1 MPNQAIA
8 SLHNYS
14 SRFLRSTD
22 LVRDFDDPQGLRGY
36 WLTDFGRSCLS
47 RISDGFR
54 PDSGRRAWRLTG
66 DFGSGKSS
74 FALLLANSASDARN
88 RLPKS
93 LFHQVVEEL
102 PEAKKLRFVPV
113 LVTAT
118 RERMAPAILR
128 AIFKVF
134 GTLYS
139 RRGIRSELETQ
150 VENLL
155 LNPDQITDGQVVEL
169 IEKTNRKIIQ
179 NGKGSGMLLILDEV
193 GKFLE
198 FAAQNPEEQ
207 DVYFLQQLGE
217 MAARSGS
224 EPVVVV
230 CLLHQGFN
238 AYAEQLAPSSQREW
252 EKIAGRFEEIVFR
265 QPLDQ
270 VALLIAAA
278 LNVDEDKLPTPL
290 KKQAMAALDAGIACG
305 WFGTSASRD
314 TLRQLAH
321 RLFPLDPLLLPVL
334 VRIFQRF
341 GQNERSLFSFLC
353 SYEPFGLR
361 AFSNN
366 PLSRTSRPY
375 QLADFYDYIRANFG
389 HRLAVAS
396 YRTHWSVIESKIDAH
411 PADNALETRILK
423 TVGVLNLLNSD
434 DLRPTRDAVCWAV
447 AGHSEENRRQVS
459 RSLKKIEGRDLH
471 FRGESRGYSLWPY
484 TSVDIDA
491 RLDEAKRAI
500 PQVVRVADAIRQQLN
515 SRPVVARAH
524 YIKTGNLRYF
534 DVVYC
539 EPARA

>member
-1 MPNQAIA
+1 
-8 SLHNYS
+8 
-14 SRFLRSTD
+14 
-22 LVRDFDDPQGLRGY
+22 VRDFDDPEGLRGY
-36 WLTDFGRSCLS
+36 WLTDFDRSCLG
-47 RISDGFR
+47 RISDAFR
-54 PDSGRRAWRLTG
+54 ANSGRRSWRLTG

-74 FALLLANSASDARN
+74 FALLLAHSASDARH

-93 LFHQVVEEL
+93 LFQQVVEEL
-102 PEAKKLRFVPV
+102 PEATKLQYVPV

-139 RRGIRSELETQ
+139 RRGIRSELEVQ
-150 VENLL
+150 IENLL
-155 LNPDQITDGQVVEL
+155 STPDHIKDGQVVEL
-169 IEKTNRKIIQ
+169 IEKVNRKIIQ

-198 FAAQNPEEQ
+198 FAAQNPDEQ
-207 DVYFLQQLGE
+207 DVYFLQQLGDV
-217 MAARSGS
+217 AARSGG

-238 AYAEQLAPSSQREW
+238 AYAEQLAPTSQREW

-270 VALLIAAA
+270 IALLIASA
-278 LNVDEDKLPTPL
+278 LDVDEDRLPVSL
-290 KKQAMAALDAGIACG
+290 KKQAVAAFDAGIAWG

-314 TLRQLAH
+314 TLRRLAH

-334 VRIFQRF
+334 VRTFQRF

-361 AFSNN
+361 SFSNN
-366 PLSRTSRPY
+366 SLTETSRPY

-396 YRTHWSVIESKIDAH
+396 YRTHWSVIESKIEAH
-411 PADNALETRILK
+411 PAENALEMRILK
-423 TVGVLNLLNSD
+423 TVGVLNLLHAD
-434 DLRPTRDAVCWAV
+434 DLRPIGEAVCWAV
-447 AGHSEENRRQVS
+447 AGHSEGDRRQVS
-459 RSLKKIEGRDLH
+459 RL
-471 FRGESRGYSLWPY
+471 
-484 TSVDIDA
+484 
-491 RLDEAKRAI
+491 
-500 PQVVRVADAIRQQLN
+500 LN
-515 SRPVVARAH
+515 L
-524 YIKTGNLRYF
+524 TT
-534 DVVYC
+534 
-539 EPARA
+539 